1 MRVKIREGKGG
12 GGHESDVFIFYQ
24 EENDMTSVLFR
35 VFLLTKCVASPF
47 VETYLSSKISE
58 EGVCVLY

>member
-1 MRVKIREGKGG
+1 MNQ
-12 GGHESDVFIFYQ
+12 DVFIFYQ
-24 EENDMTSVLFR
+24 EENDMIPVLFR

-47 VETYLSSKISE
+47 VETYLNSKISE